1 MAMSDKQIARQVIEA
16 VGGQENIKSIAH
28 CATRLRIVLHDK
40 EKINQDKIEQTD
52 KVKGAFYNSGQ
63 YQVIFG
69 TGTVNKIYHAVESLG
84 IEGHS
89 ASEVKQEGGQQG
101 NMFQRAIRTFGDVFV
116 PIIPVLVATG
126 LFMGLRGVLV
136 KEQILSWMG
145 MTPKDISP
153 NFILFTQVL
162 TDTAFAF
169 LPALVAWSA
178 FKVFGGSPVLGIVLG
193 LMLVNLSL
201 IHI

>member
-69 TGTVNKIYHAVESLG
+69 TGTVNKIYHAVESL
-84 IEGHS
+84 
-89 ASEVKQEGGQQG
+89 
-101 NMFQRAIRTFGDVFV
+101 
-116 PIIPVLVATG
+116 
-126 LFMGLRGVLV
+126 
-136 KEQILSWMG
+136 
-145 MTPKDISP
+145 
-153 NFILFTQVL
+153 
-162 TDTAFAF
+162 
-169 LPALVAWSA
+169 
-178 FKVFGGSPVLGIVLG
+178 
-193 LMLVNLSL
+193 SL